1 MKKQILFYLLLPVF
15 LLPARLQAQGIALDW
30 VQTEAYP
37 QENANG
43 VFDIDA
49 SNGDVVSGILNV
61 WIDVNNNI
69 HANALNRRN
78 PQGQMVTDTLFNN
91 NSYLDYRIRGFYPKN
106 GENYFCLGYQNS
118 SLVFEK
124 TGTTGQLL
132 WQHSIPRANLFFSY
146 DNRLRGN
153 NYVIDDAANNR
164 MLWMFEQW
172 DAAWTTKSV
181 GILATDNTTGT
192 ISIVDTLS
200 YPNSTNASFAIEI
213 QQDPNGHIYF
223 SSMDDAGR
231 VIVSLL
237 DNGQLQQEAVIDSAG
252 FRDYGL
258 AMRAAGNTL
267 FVTSQVDVNTNARVG
282 HLHIYSIDNA
292 GHLTLQSAE
301 NMANSQIYL
310 TGMKSDGNTCYVYS
324 SAEQN
329 FSNASLVPF
338 IRKYNGSGTLLSTTT
353 LPSYTGK
360 TVYDLSFTG
369 LGIYCSMY
377 GPGFATLEVIDPAT
391 MQHLDSYNMLTE
403 FSSSSNDGVQ
413 QLEARSVNFNMD
425 IIYAAGNKWI
435 TQNLFARLAKYTYT
449 GSSPKGIDETANDN
463 SLLVFPNPVSGTNTI
478 QFVNSKSASFAVEL
492 RDVNGRILLRENA
505 TGGRFTADV
514 SGFAP
519 GVYFGWIITAEMVK
533 VVRFVKE

>member
-1 MKKQILFYLLLPVF
+1 MKKQTLFYLLLPVF
-15 LLPARLQAQGIALDW
+15 LLPARLHAQGISLDW

-43 VFDIDA
+43 IFNIDA

-61 WIDVNNNI
+61 WVDINNNI

-78 PQGQMVTDTLFNN
+78 PQGQLVTDTLFNN

-118 SLVFEK
+118 SLIFEK

-132 WQHSIPRANLFFSY
+132 WQQSIPRANLFFAY

-200 YPNSTNASFAIEI
+200 YPNSSNASFAIEI

-237 DNGQLQQEAVIDSAG
+237 DNGQFQQEAVIDSAG
-252 FRDYGL
+252 YRDYGL

-267 FVTSQVDVNTNARVG
+267 FVTSQVDVNSNARVG

-292 GHLTLQSAE
+292 GHLTLQSMQ
-301 NMANSQIYL
+301 NMANSQLYL
-310 TGMKSDGNTCYVYS
+310 TGMKSDGSTCYVYS

-329 FSNASLVPF
+329 LSSPTLVPF
-338 IRKYNGSGTLLSTTT
+338 IRKYDGSGTLLSTLT
-353 LPSYTGK
+353 LPGYTGK

-391 MQHLDSYNMLTE
+391 GLHLDSYNMLTE

-413 QLEARSVNFNMD
+413 QLEARSVNFNTD

-435 TQNLFARLAKYTYT
+435 NQNLFARLAKYTFT
-449 GSSPKGIDETANDN
+449 GSSPKGIDETVNN
-463 SLLVFPNPVSGTNTI
+463 NGVSVFPNPVSGTNTI
-478 QFVNSKSASFAVEL
+478 QFLNSKNASFDVEL
-492 RDVNGRILLRENA
+492 RDVNGRVLLREKA
-505 TGGRFTADV
+505 TGGRFAADV
-514 SGFAP
+514 TGFAP
-519 GVYFGWIITAEMVK
+519 GVYFGWIMTAENVS